1 MPIKNEMESG
11 HFMTTEELFLGNILE
26 LQTYLRSSQN
36 VEFGRL
42 LEFNEVRE
50 TVGSVASDLCFEFNM
65 QRPESLLQIQ
75 VYSDIRYLFI
85 SVRFKLTRYLRRLFA
100 SLELHVV
107 FTTGVQLPT
116 VEPSVGWNSPNAMR

>member
-1 MPIKNEMESG
+1 
-11 HFMTTEELFLGNILE
+11 MTTEELFQGNILE
-26 LQTYLRSSQN
+26 LQTYLCSSQN

-42 LEFNEVRE
+42 LEFSEIRG

>member
-1 MPIKNEMESG
+1 MPTKNEMESR

-65 QRPESLLQIQ
+65 QRPESLLQ
-75 VYSDIRYLFI
+75 F
-85 SVRFKLTRYLRRLFA
+85 
-100 SLELHVV
+100 
-107 FTTGVQLPT
+107 
-116 VEPSVGWNSPNAMR
+116 